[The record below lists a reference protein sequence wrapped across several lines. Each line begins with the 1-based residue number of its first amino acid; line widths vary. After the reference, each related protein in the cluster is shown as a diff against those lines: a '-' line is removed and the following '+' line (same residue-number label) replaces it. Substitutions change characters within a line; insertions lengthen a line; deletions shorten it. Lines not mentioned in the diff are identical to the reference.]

1 LVRGGDFSRVAS
13 SPTRQLVRLRET
25 CVATETIRSAKRLDH
40 LNIRWTQWVGLP
52 QKGGNKPLEDPINF
66 KRILPSLA
74 CIPEVIASS
83 GYGPS
88 AWRTAAERL
97 FFFVNE
103 ISSGKSRLEVK
114 DILTLGEEA
123 AKDPEHDL
131 YFFAEIVQEEEMA
144 QEIVSRWNERYPHG
158 AAI

>member
-1 LVRGGDFSRVAS
+1 MGRA
-13 SPTRQLVRLRET
+13 
-25 CVATETIRSAKRLDH
+25 ATEGRQQTA
-40 LNIRWTQWVGLP
+40 
-52 QKGGNKPLEDPINF
+52 GGPNQLQENPTFSKI
-66 KRILPSLA
+66 
-74 CIPEVIASS
+74 IASS

-103 ISSGKSRLEVK
+103 ISSSKSRLEVK

-131 YFFAEIVQEEEMA
+131 YFFAEILQEEEMA

-158 AAI
+158 TTP